1 MLPSDQLLEAR
12 DASPRDFERKATKRN
27 AGDKVRLHGAQSE
40 RLRELL

>member
-1 MLPSDQLLEAR
+1 MPPSDQLLEAR

-27 AGDKVRLHGAQSE
+27 AGDKVRSLSE